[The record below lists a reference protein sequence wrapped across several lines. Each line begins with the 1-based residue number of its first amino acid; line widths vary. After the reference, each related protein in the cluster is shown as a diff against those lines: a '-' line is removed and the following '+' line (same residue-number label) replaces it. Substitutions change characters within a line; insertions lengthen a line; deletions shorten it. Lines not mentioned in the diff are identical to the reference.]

1 MDKIESITVRQL
13 YLLTLFLIYCD
24 YNSNCID
31 ISSYDFRKS
40 FEKKKEC
47 LTLQTS
53 IMVCSITAMSE
64 SKWHRECLL
73 IPSPSQ
79 SC

>member
-1 MDKIESITVRQL
+1 MILGKV
-13 YLLTLFLIYCD
+13 
-24 YNSNCID
+24 
-31 ISSYDFRKS
+31 
-40 FEKKKEC
+40 FEKEKEC
-47 LTLQTS
+47 LTLQTN